1 MIADHVLH
9 RAAGQYLIRRAATRF
24 LSQLGCQSIATQPL
38 HLGFADDPA
47 FAPGRLWR
55 FDLQYH
61 RLERDK
67 RILNGVESG
76 ESADRSAFV
85 TAHC

>member
-38 HLGFADDPA
+38 HLVFADDSA
-47 FAPGRLWR
+47 FAPGRQWR
-55 FDLQYH
+55 FDLNTAGSN
-61 RLERDK
+61 ET
-67 RILNGVESG
+67 S
-76 ESADRSAFV
+76 RS
-85 TAHC
+85 